1 MEAAT
6 ITRQALYELV
16 WTVPRSRLAVRFG
29 VSDVALAK
37 RCRKLAIPMPGAGYW
52 ARVAAGQKPKRKKL
66 PEAPDGV
73 ETESVFGTLTQSEL
87 AGAVSVPEVRVSH
100 RLEGPHEAVAW
111 IADAFKKAT
120 PDEHDRYRVG
130 HSFYPDVCVRKST
143 IERALR
149 ILDALFRAL
158 EARGHR
164 VEAQRPEGPHGPER
178 ELIVTVFG
186 QPFTLHVEEKLRQK
200 LHVATKEEL
209 REQAKSPWYKP
220 RKWDPV
226 PEGDILLRL
235 ARGGHY
241 LYTGRRSWSDTK
253 VKRLDS
259 QLGHAVLDIERIGEF
274 MRAWHD
280 EEKMRAEARRDEERR
295 QRRGERIDW
304 WRRKLSEDLECMAR
318 DWRQA
323 QGIRDFLDAYA
334 ARTEGVELPG
344 FAKPWLEAA
353 RRYAGKLDPLASP
366 ATVAKDLEPSDEFL
380 EQALAEADAAAKSKD
395 GKPSNA
401 TREK

>member
-16 WTVPRSRLAVRFG
+16 WTVPRSRLAARFG
-29 VSDVALAK
+29 VSDVAIAK

-52 ARVAAGQKPKRKKL
+52 ARIAAGQKPRRKRL
-66 PEAPDGV
+66 PKAPDGV
-73 ETESVFGTLTQSEL
+73 ETESVFGTLTNSEL
-87 AGAVSVPEVRVSH
+87 AGAVSVPEVTVSE
-100 RLEGPHEAVAW
+100 RLSEPHAAVAW
-111 IADAFKKAT
+111 IAEAFKKAT
-120 PDEHDRYRVG
+120 PDEHDRYRIG
-130 HSFYPDVCVRKST
+130 HPFYPDVCVRKST

-186 QPFTLHVEEKLRQK
+186 QAFTLHVEEKLRQK
-200 LHVATKEEL
+200 LHIATKDEL
-209 REQAKSPWYKP
+209 REQATKPWYKP

-253 VKRLDS
+253 VRKLDS
-259 QLGHAVLDIERIGEF
+259 QLGHAILDMERIGEF
-274 MRAWHD
+274 MRAWQD
-280 EEKMRAEARRDEERR
+280 QQKKEAEARRDNERR
-295 QRRGERIDW
+295 QQRGERVDW

-318 DWRQA
+318 DWRKA
-323 QGIRDFLDAYA
+323 QGIRDFLKAYA
-334 ARTEGVELPG
+334 ARIESIDLPG
-344 FAKPWLEAA
+344 FAQPWLEAA
-353 RRYAGKLDPLASP
+353 RRYAEKLDPLASP

-380 EQALAEADAAAKSKD
+380 ERALAEAEAAAKQKD
-395 GKPSNA
+395 GPG
-401 TREK
+401 R